1 MTAWR
6 LVPEER
12 LELYSPI
19 GLRLLDELTGA
30 APAGAVHAFLDRG
43 DSPNVWI
50 STDIKPVRTPGG
62 VVAYPGLGRTSQPA
76 GKPPVNYRVRLEA
89 DYYIPLYRATAGGIP
104 FAAYPYNDSLPPQ
117 VITGQPPDALLAPAP
132 NYPFPSHVPVV
143 RGKVVDQSNTEVSD
157 VLVMWA
163 NQERVITSERGV
175 FALPLRLAANNTP
188 ITIDAI
194 DQRTGRSGNVTITPP
209 ADLRKSW
216 TITIS

>member
-1 MTAWR
+1 M
-6 LVPEER
+6 
-12 LELYSPI
+12 
-19 GLRLLDELTGA
+19 
-30 APAGAVHAFLDRG
+30 
-43 DSPNVWI
+43 
-50 STDIKPVRTPGG
+50 
-62 VVAYPGLGRTSQPA
+62 
-76 GKPPVNYRVRLEA
+76 
-89 DYYIPLYRATAGGIP
+89 
-104 FAAYPYNDSLPPQ
+104 
-117 VITGQPPDALLAPAP
+117 
-132 NYPFPSHVPVV
+132 V

-163 NQERVITSERGV
+163 HQERVITSERGV